1 VRPLPIPNPP
11 CLPSSPHKAEV
22 PCSKPEEGEDRLLK
36 AESVEVGAATHR
48 QLIPATASTGRSKR
62 QFEEDAEDE
71 DGARLRRKHLLSV
84 ATSDAIRSAL
94 GDDRLLDIVARIDAA
109 GRAEQALDVACED
122 PEFREFTEKVLN
134 TLDCASEDK

>member
-1 VRPLPIPNPP
+1 
-11 CLPSSPHKAEV
+11 
-22 PCSKPEEGEDRLLK
+22 
-36 AESVEVGAATHR
+36 
-48 QLIPATASTGRSKR
+48 
-62 QFEEDAEDE
+62 
-71 DGARLRRKHLLSV
+71 LLSV